1 MTIKEILQDP
11 QTSIVDVRSVMEFNS
26 GHIDK
31 AINIPLDQFVN
42 RYREIKYLGEKP
54 VVFYCRSGNRSAQ
67 AVAYLQQQGIK
78 QIYNGGGL
86 EDVYYAMN

>member
-26 GHIDK
+26 GHIEK
-31 AINIPLDQFVN
+31 AINIPLDQLVS
-42 RYREIKYLGEKP
+42 RYREIKDLGEKP

-67 AVAYLQQQGIK
+67 AVAYLLQQGVK

>member
-1 MTIKEILQDP
+1 MSIKDILHDP

-26 GHIDK
+26 GHIDN

-42 RYREIKYLGEKP
+42 RFREIKGLGEKP

-67 AVAYLQQQGIK
+67 AVAYLQQQGVK
-78 QIYNGGGL
+78 QVYNGGGL
-86 EDVYYAMN
+86 EDLYYLLN